1 VCGAGQVDG
10 VEGARRSSVVLP
22 TARGWRVGAG
32 AVGSVVVAGGVAAID
47 ADAGA
52 VRAGEGVE
60 GVTTVDDVVIVV
72 GGLPEGQI
80 QVTVVTVMVMVP
92 GGRAGA
98 VG

>member
-10 VEGARRSSVVLP
+10 VEGARQSSVALQ
-22 TARGWRVGAG
+22 TARGWRVGAS
-32 AVGSVVVAGGVAAID
+32 AVGSVVVASGVVAVD

-52 VRAGEGVE
+52 ACTGKGVE
-60 GVTTVDDVVIVV
+60 GVTTVDDVVFIV
-72 GGLPEGQI
+72 GGPPEGRM

-92 GGRAGA
+92 GGRVGA